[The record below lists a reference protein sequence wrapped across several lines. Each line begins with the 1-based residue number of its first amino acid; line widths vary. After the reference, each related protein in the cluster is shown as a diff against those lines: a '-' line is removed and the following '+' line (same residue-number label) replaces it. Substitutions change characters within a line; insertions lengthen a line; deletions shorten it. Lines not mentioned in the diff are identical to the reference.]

1 VLATWLLGL
10 IPVPLPASHFFS
22 SVHVSTHLQRT
33 LSSLDRH
40 LGFNPRSTS
49 TYERASKP
57 DDKGSP
63 QMHEVS
69 LFRLYVLR
77 AMYLFIVVGLGV
89 YLWPGVLDPEKH
101 WELMEGQASCMLAA
115 FSLLCV
121 LGLRYPLQMLPVL
134 LWEVVWKTLWLI
146 IVPLPQW
153 MAGRLD
159 ESLKP
164 SIFACSLVVLVYLAI
179 PWRYV
184 FAHYIKARGER
195 WRKND

>member
-1 VLATWLLGL
+1 
-10 IPVPLPASHFFS
+10 
-22 SVHVSTHLQRT
+22 
-33 LSSLDRH
+33 
-40 LGFNPRSTS
+40 
-49 TYERASKP
+49 
-57 DDKGSP
+57 
-63 QMHEVS
+63 MHEVS

-146 IVPLPQW
+146 IVPLPKW

-164 SIFACSLVVLVYLAI
+164 SIFACSMVVLVFSPFLGAMCLRITSRRAANVGGYDSYSSRQPRTLYGQGPALL
-179 PWRYV
+179 
-184 FAHYIKARGER
+184 
-195 WRKND
+195 